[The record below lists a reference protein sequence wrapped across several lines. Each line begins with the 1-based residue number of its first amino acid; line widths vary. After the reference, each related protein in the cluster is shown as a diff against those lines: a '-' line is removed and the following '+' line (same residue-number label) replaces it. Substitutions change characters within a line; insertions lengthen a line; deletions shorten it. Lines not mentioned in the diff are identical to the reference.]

1 MVDGKSEIVNAEIP
15 NKNARLGQEV
25 DRLTTNRSNLT
36 SKAFVLAFKG
46 VANYHG
52 TAAKHS
58 AIGVFRSVIL
68 SNT

>member
-1 MVDGKSEIVNAEIP
+1 MPESPISVPLE
-15 NKNARLGQEV
+15 QEAAG
-25 DRLTTNRSNLT
+25 LTTNWTNLT

-58 AIGVFRSVIL
+58 ETGVFRSVIL
-68 SNT
+68 SNS